1 MMSQLTFATATGVV
15 AVGLA
20 VGVTDA
26 DADAVGQ
33 IVEVA
38 DTVRVGVAALVV
50 AVTTVVPVTEAV
62 GVGRTCRHL
71 RDLWS
76 DLLPSGLRSD
86 NLVADTADVVPA
98 ADEAVVDA
106 VGDEVTEAVGDAGAD
121 AVDDAGADAVD
132 DAAAAA
138 AGTAVEL
145 DAVVDGGAQTPAAE
159 RLRWP
164 DPPISFRPMTRPT
177 TSARARGTAIRA
189 TRALCD
195 RADQG
200 ALRI

>member
-38 DTVRVGVAALVV
+38 DTVGVGVAALVV

-98 ADEAVVDA
+98 ADEA
-106 VGDEVTEAVGDAGAD
+106 GA
-121 AVDDAGADAVD
+121 AAVD

-145 DAVVDGGAQTPAAE
+145 DAVVDGVAQTPAAE